1 MAGLIREDFDSE
13 ELSVAHLI
21 ARPVEDM
28 DFLSEEDKNAYQLAT
43 AICHVHADK
52 QILGIARKLTLYN
65 H

>member
-43 AICHVHADK
+43 AICHVHADNSAN
-52 QILGIARKLTLYN
+52 LRGRKEIN
-65 H
+65 II